1 MKMYMPLVAS
11 EDGIVQLIKQPGVSL
26 EPGDILGI
34 LTLDDPARVKHAKP
48 FEGQLP
54 PMGVPGVVGNK
65 PHQRLMR
72 CMATLCD
79 ILDGFDNQAIMASTL
94 KDLIDVLHEPE
105 LPYSEVT
112 AILSSLSGRMPAK
125 LEETVRSTIDAA
137 KAKGDGHEFPAVRI
151 KKVIEHYMQD
161 NVLPQDRA
169 MLRSS
174 LSSLFDAIERYL
186 GGLKGHETAVIAS
199 LLERYEAT
207 EKLFGGSIEARV
219 LSLREQHKDDL
230 DKVVGLVLSHIKA
243 QSKAKLVLALLD
255 YVKSSGINLSNI
267 ESRLYITLQGLA
279 ALEAK
284 YVFCPNLASFYI
296 PYDCY
301 S

>member
-1 MKMYMPLVAS
+1 MKMYMPLLAS
-11 EDGIVQLIKQPGVSL
+11 EDGIVQLVKQPGVSL

-54 PMGVPGVVGNK
+54 TMGAPGVVGNK
-65 PHQRLMR
+65 THQRLNRSMGI
-72 CMATLCD
+72 LCD

-125 LEETVRSTIDAA
+125 LEESIRAAIDSA
-137 KAKGDGHEFPAVRI
+137 KAKGEGHEFPAVRI
-151 KKVIEHYMQD
+151 KKVAEHYLQD
-161 NVLPQDRA
+161 NVLPQDRT
-169 MLRSS
+169 MLRLS
-174 LSSLFDAIERYL
+174 LGALFEALERYL
-186 GGLKGHETAVIAS
+186 NGLKGHETETIAS

-219 LSLREQHKDDL
+219 LTLREQHKDEL

-243 QSKAKLVLALLD
+243 QSKSKLVLALLD
-255 YVKSSGINLSNI
+255 YVKTSGLNVSNV
-267 ESRLYITLQGLA
+267 ESRLYKAMQDLA

-284 YVFCPNLASFYI
+284 
-296 PYDCY
+296 
-301 S
+301 